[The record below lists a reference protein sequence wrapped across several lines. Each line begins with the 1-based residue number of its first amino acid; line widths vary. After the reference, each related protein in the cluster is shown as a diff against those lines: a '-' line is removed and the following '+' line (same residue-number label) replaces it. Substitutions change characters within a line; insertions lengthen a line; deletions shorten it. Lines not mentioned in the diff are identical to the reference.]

1 MELASKY
8 DPQAVESKWYQ
19 YWLDNKLF
27 CSKPD
32 GREPYTVVIHTEKVI
47 DLILSRDASEIT
59 RLEFLNEIKDMINH
73 NIMCYS
79 SNYSLG
85 QAKEGFEKEFD
96 RENKKLILVDQMLK
110 EEKQREKKKNKE
122 ER

>member
-1 MELASKY
+1 
-8 DPQAVESKWYQ
+8 
-19 YWLDNKLF
+19 
-27 CSKPD
+27 
-32 GREPYTVVIHTEKVI
+32 
-47 DLILSRDASEIT
+47 
-59 RLEFLNEIKDMINH
+59 
-73 NIMCYS
+73 MCYS